1 MMLNESKKAL
11 TDEQLD
17 QVSGGAGDLPE
28 RETITWKPGVKP
40 VDTGDD
46 KILTKTNATVRE

>member
-40 VDTGDD
+40 VNTGDD